1 MFLEKFAK
9 KNKFGFSLFEVVVTM
24 SIVAIFIAACTNV
37 FTQKYKRKVALPA
50 HGRFECYYDST
61 NLLTERLI
69 SENVV
74 VSETHPET
82 GYCYFEPSKAASYFV
97 VNAVG
102 GGGAG
107 GTAYGGSAG
116 EYTSIFLTT
125 TTHRLKVYPGL
136 GATFNA
142 TDNTFEAK
150 GADTYITD
158 TDSNN
163 REVIRMR
170 GGRSSSGN
178 KVELKTCA
186 VSYRAYSCRLEPYC
200 NIDNDNSQVTV
211 GYCSYNS
218 DSTSAEQKSTI
229 SYSTILSK
237 YSGTS
242 NLELSKGT
250 LIYSYTTSGGYLEPN
265 KIIYNISVT
274 IAGNFTPDSQA
285 SDFAFYLDALKLDEG
300 VATVNPI
307 PGTGG
312 AIKTNGGNGAVVI
325 AW

>member
-1 MFLEKFAK
+1 M
-9 KNKFGFSLFEVVVTM
+9 
-24 SIVAIFIAACTNV
+24 
-37 FTQKYKRKVALPA
+37 
-50 HGRFECYYDST
+50 
-61 NLLTERLI
+61 
-69 SENVV
+69 
-74 VSETHPET
+74 
-82 GYCYFEPSKAASYFV
+82 
-97 VNAVG
+97 
-102 GGGAG
+102 
-107 GTAYGGSAG
+107 
-116 EYTSIFLTT
+116 
-125 TTHRLKVYPGL
+125 
-136 GATFNA
+136 
-142 TDNTFEAK
+142 
-150 GADTYITD
+150 
-158 TDSNN
+158 
-163 REVIRMR
+163 
-170 GGRSSSGN
+170 
-178 KVELKTCA
+178 ELKTCA

-300 VATVNPI
+300 IAAVNPI

>member
-1 MFLEKFAK
+1 MFLDKFTK

-24 SIVAIFIAACTNV
+24 AIVAIFIAACTNV
-37 FTQKYKRKVALPA
+37 FTQRYKKRVALPA
-50 HGRFECYYDST
+50 HGRFACCYDST

-82 GYCYFEPSKAASYFV
+82 GYCYFEPLKAASYFV
-97 VNAVG
+97 VNAVA

-107 GTAYGGSAG
+107 GTTYGGSAG

-125 TTHRLKVYPGL
+125 TTHRLKIYPGL
-136 GATFNA
+136 GATYNA
-142 TDNTFEAK
+142 ADNTFEPK

-158 TDSNN
+158 TDSDN
-163 REVIRMR
+163 REVVRMI

-178 KVELKTCA
+178 KVDLKTCA

-200 NIDNDNSQVTV
+200 YIDNENSKVTV

-218 DSTSAEQKSTI
+218 DSTDAEKRATVT
-229 SYSTILSK
+229 YSTILDN
-237 YSGTS
+237 YSGSS

-250 LIYSYTTSGGYLEPN
+250 LIYSYATAGNYLEPS
-265 KIIYNISVT
+265 KVVYNLSVT
-274 IAGNFTPDSQA
+274 IAGNFTPDAQA
-285 SDFAFYLDALKLDEG
+285 SDFALYLGALNLDDGIAAVE
-300 VATVNPI
+300 PK